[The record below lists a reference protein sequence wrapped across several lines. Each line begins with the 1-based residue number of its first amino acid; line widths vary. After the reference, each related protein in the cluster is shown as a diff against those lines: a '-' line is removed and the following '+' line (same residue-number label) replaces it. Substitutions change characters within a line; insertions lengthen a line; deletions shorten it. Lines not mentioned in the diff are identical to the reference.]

1 MLEMK
6 VTVTIPDLVDALNK
20 FTEALNNTTAP
31 VKNPIPTTVPTAQSE
46 TTTIPTPAPP
56 TMPTINPA
64 TESAQVTP
72 QPVPTAAPTYT
83 LDAIAKAGATL
94 VDAGKMEA
102 LCSLL
107 AKYGIA
113 AITALDPSQYG
124 AFATEL
130 RALGARI

>member
-20 FTEALNNTTAP
+20 FTGALNNTIAP
-31 VKNPIPTTVPTAQSE
+31 VKNPIPTT
-46 TTTIPTPAPP
+46 
-56 TMPTINPA
+56 
-64 TESAQVTP
+64 
-72 QPVPTAAPTYT
+72 VPTAAPTYT

-94 VDAGKMEA
+94 VDAGKMDA
-102 LCSLL
+102 LCDLL

-130 RALGARI
+130 RALGAQI